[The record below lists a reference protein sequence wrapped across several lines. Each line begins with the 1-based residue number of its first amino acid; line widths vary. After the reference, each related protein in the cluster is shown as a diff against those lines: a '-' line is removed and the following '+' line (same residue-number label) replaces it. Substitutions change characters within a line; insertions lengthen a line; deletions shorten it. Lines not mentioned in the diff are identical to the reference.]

1 MKVSIGFFLLR
12 VATAKLH
19 IWIIRTVMVLTIL
32 FGPILF
38 FVFTFQCS
46 PISAFWSMEPSNGKC
61 LDHTVLIALVFAISG
76 LNVVADWTFGLLPF
90 WIVKDLQIP
99 KRQKRLVIGLLAF
112 AAIGSTATCIRLPY
126 VMALKES
133 GKGREGDFLCKS
145 GNAIAKNAGP
155 KLTPSQIAPQTSPS
169 GRLSRTALVSSQDVS
184 PRSDHLYHRC
194 SKNAECAAA
203 STREAHLVPTSQR
216 P

>member
-1 MKVSIGFFLLR
+1 MG
-12 VATAKLH
+12 
-19 IWIIRTVMVLTIL
+19 LTIL

-46 PISAFWSMEPSNGKC
+46 PVSAFWSLEPANGKC
-61 LDHTVLIALVFAISG
+61 LDTTVLVGLVFAISG

-99 KRQKRLVIGLLAF
+99 LRQKRLVIGLLAF
-112 AAIGSTATCIRLPY
+112 AAVGSTATCVRLPY

-145 GNAIAKNAGP
+145 DDDTWANVEP
-155 KLTPSQIAPQTSPS
+155 QLTLSQIKPQKLLS
-169 GRLSRTALVSSQDVS
+169 GQPWSLASVS
-184 PRSDHLYHRC
+184 PQAASLRFGHWYHHYSR
-194 SKNAECAAA
+194 NAAYVAA
-203 STREAHLVPTSQR
+203 STQGVPTSQKL
-216 P
+216 